1 MIYDDPASIVQ
12 CLALVNIETELSQ
25 VSVSVLVDSPR
36 QLGVLYKTLHGVCH
50 KGVSKHVGDDVEIFW
65 SDVGGSSEVV
75 ISKLRGFP

>member
-1 MIYDDPASIVQ
+1 M
-12 CLALVNIETELSQ
+12 VNIETELSK
-25 VSVSVLVDSPR
+25 VSVSVLVDSLG
-36 QLGVLYKTLHGVCH
+36 QLGVLYKTLHGVGD